1 MTEEQAIK
9 NSTRPVTRKSLA
21 ADFSKLGITPGTT
34 LLVHSSL
41 SSLGWVCGGPVAVI
55 QALLEVIT
63 EKGTLIMPTFS
74 EDNSDPADWSNPAVP
89 ESWWETIRQEMP
101 AYHPEITPVRG
112 VGAIPETFRKFPGV
126 IRSAHP
132 CMSFAARGARAA
144 EIIAD
149 HKLDY
154 PLNEDSPLGAIYQL
168 EGQVLLLGVGHD
180 RNTSLHLAEYLADY
194 PRREEK
200 NGSAIWQNGRRI
212 WTEHLDID
220 LDSDDFKEVGRNYE
234 KSCSVRVSPVGHAV
248 ARIMPQQDLVDYA
261 VSWFSANRSE
271 LLSE

>member
-9 NSTRPVTRKSLA
+9 NSSRPVTRTGLA
-21 ADFSKLGITPGTT
+21 ADFRQLGIEAGTT

-63 EKGTLIMPTFS
+63 EEGTLVMPAFS
-74 EDNSDPADWSNPAVP
+74 EYNSDPADWSNPPVP

-101 AYHPEITPVRG
+101 VYNPEITPVSG
-112 VGAIPETFRKFPGV
+112 VGVIPEAFRKFPGV
-126 IRSAHP
+126 RRSAHP
-132 CMSFAARGARAA
+132 CVSFAARGARAA
-144 EIIAD
+144 EITAD
-149 HKLDY
+149 HQLDY
-154 PLNEDSPLGAIYQL
+154 SLNEDSPLGAIYEL

-200 NGSAIWQNGRRI
+200 NGSAVWQKGRRLWAEYREI
-212 WTEHLDID
+212 N
-220 LDSDDFKEVGRNYE
+220 LDSGDFPEVGHAFE
-234 KSCSVRVSPVGHAV
+234 KACDINISPVGHAV
-248 ARIMPQQDLVDYA
+248 ARLMHQQQLVDFA
-261 VSWFSANRSE
+261 VSWFTANRSE
-271 LLSE
+271 